1 MTFIPLLDANGNAQD
16 AATQRGAFK
25 QFINQDKYL
34 SGLRGQYTEKYGGET
49 PWFSQVDM
57 RVLQD
62 FNFKAKNK
70 TQTVQL
76 SFDIVNVGNLLN
88 SEWGVRK
95 YATTSG
101 YFQPLSV
108 SFNSNEPT
116 YQFDPSLKQT
126 FIASPDLISRW
137 QLQVGLRYIF

>member
-1 MTFIPLLDANGNAQD
+1 
-16 AATQRGAFK
+16 
-25 QFINQDKYL
+25 
-34 SGLRGQYTEKYGGET
+34 
-49 PWFSQVDM
+49 M
-57 RVLQD
+57 RILQD
-62 FNFKAKNK
+62 FNFKGKNK
-70 TQTVQL
+70 TQTVQV
-76 SFDIVNVGNLLN
+76 SFDIVNIGNLLN

-108 SFNSNEPT
+108 SFNNNAPA